1 MQKTDFIWHNGKMYP
16 WDEAKI
22 HVLTHSLH
30 YGGAAFEGI
39 RAYETEKGPAVFRLK
54 EHLERLF
61 YSCSVIN
68 LKLPYTLDE
77 LNDAVIETIKVNKL
91 KQCYIRPLAFFG
103 YGKMGVNPT
112 GAPSELII
120 ACWPWGAYLPYDM
133 VDIQTSQFIRIPPN
147 ATIADAKLTGN
158 YINCIL
164 AILKLQGTHYHE
176 ALFLDTND
184 HIAEGPG
191 ENFFIVKNNT
201 IYTPTLGAIL
211 AGITRDT
218 VKTIAHKLG
227 IDFVEKDITLNDAYQ
242 ADEAFFSGTAA
253 EITPIRTIDDKVIGN
268 GTVGSITQKIR
279 ETYLNMACGKNKEFE
294 KFLTYVE

>member
-1 MQKTDFIWHNGKMYP
+1 MQKTDYIWHNGKIVA

-39 RAYETEKGPAVFRLK
+39 RAYNTQKGPAIFRLK
-54 EHLERLF
+54 EHVERLL
-61 YSCSVIN
+61 YTCSVIH
-68 LKLPYTLDE
+68 LKLPYT
-77 LNDAVIETIKVNKL
+77 ETEIAEAIVQTVRLNKL
-91 KQCYIRPLAFFG
+91 QQCYIRPLAFFG

-112 GAPSELII
+112 GAPPELTI

-133 VDIQTSQFIRIPPN
+133 VDIQTSDFIRIPPN

-164 AILKLQGTHYHE
+164 AILRLQGTRYHE
-176 ALFLDTND
+176 ALFLDTEGN
-184 HIAEGPG
+184 IAEGPG

-201 IYTPTLGAIL
+201 IYTPNLGAIL

-218 VKTIAHKLG
+218 VKVIAHQLG
-227 IDFVEKDITLNDAYQ
+227 IEFVEKDITLDEAYK

-253 EITPIRTIDDKVIGN
+253 EITPIKSIDDKIIGK
-268 GTVGSITQKIR
+268 GIIGLVTQKVR
-279 ETYLNMACGKNKEFE
+279 QTYMDMVTGKNKEFE
-294 KFLTYVE
+294 KFLTYV